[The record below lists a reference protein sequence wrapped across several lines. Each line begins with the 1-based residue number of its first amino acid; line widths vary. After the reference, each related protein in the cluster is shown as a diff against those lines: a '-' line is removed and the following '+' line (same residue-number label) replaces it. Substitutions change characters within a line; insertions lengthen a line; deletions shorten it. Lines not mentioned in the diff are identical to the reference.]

1 MERKNVA
8 FIVILF
14 SIVIYLYSHYNP
26 KDKLYD
32 YLGTYDYTVGNV
44 ENFFRRGSGGHHCG
58 RSSIYYSY
66 EIDKKSFKKSYDILF
81 YDLPDSP
88 EVHEKYIVLY
98 NVNNPE
104 NSIMLGDYKI
114 ESEEDLINFEKLFH
128 SGSVKY

>member
-1 MERKNVA
+1 MERKNVV
-8 FIVILF
+8 FLIILF
-14 SIVIYLYSHYNP
+14 SVIVYLYATKNS

-32 YLGTYDYTVGNV
+32 YLGTYNYTVGNV
-44 ENFFRRGSGGHHCG
+44 ENFFRRGSIGYHVG

-66 EIDKKSFKKSYDILF
+66 EVDNKLFKKNYDVLF
-81 YDLPDSP
+81 YDVPDSP

-114 ESEEDLINFEKLFH
+114 ESEKDLINFEQLFN
-128 SGSVKY
+128 SGNVKY

>member
-1 MERKNVA
+1 MERKNVV
-8 FIVILF
+8 FLVILF
-14 SIVIYLYSHYNP
+14 SVIVFLYANRNS

-32 YLGTYDYTVGNV
+32 YLGTYDYTVGNL
-44 ENFFRRGSGGHHCG
+44 ENFFRRGSGGYHFG

-66 EIDKKSFKKSYDILF
+66 EIDRKSFKKSYDILF

-114 ESEEDLINFEKLFH
+114 ESEEDLINFEKLFN
-128 SGSVKY
+128 SGNVKY